1 MNPIAML
8 RQMRSIKQLLTDA
21 EREARSMG
29 DAEPG
34 AEHLLLAALDL
45 PDGTARRVLARFDVD
60 GDRLRSA
67 IADHHATALASVGI
81 DAPDKGA
88 PSPIEPAN
96 GSGPYRSSASA
107 REAFQAAA
115 TMARRDRALL
125 GAHVVAA
132 VAQMEH
138 GTTAGVLRALGIDRT
153 ALAAASREAIAVAR

>member
-1 MNPIAML
+1 ML
-8 RQMRSIKQLLTDA
+8 RQVRAIKQLLTDA

-45 PDGTARRVLARFDVD
+45 PDGTARRVLDGFGVD
-60 GDRLRSA
+60 AEGLRRA
-67 IADHHATALASVGI
+67 IGDHHAAALASVGI
-81 DAPDKGA
+81 EAPDLGT

-96 GSGPYRSSASA
+96 GTGPYRSSASA

-115 TMARRDRALL
+115 AMARRDRTLL

-132 VAQMEH
+132 VAEMEH
-138 GTTAGVLRALGIDRT
+138 GTSAGVLQALGIDPT
-153 ALAAASREAIAVAR
+153 ALAAASHEAIAAAR